1 VARGSDGRRRAIEVA
16 ARPLRALQKAEH
28 DEIAAARHALWD
40 AEKAHTRAIEASER
54 ELRSATSAW
63 PIAAYGHEVILF
75 EDRLST
81 RSSNHALTPSVSARV
96 EAPARRQH
104 GLGHHH
110 MTLVIEEPGWTETV
124 KFPSRDEAQIR
135 ELGRKIEA
143 AAAEVELARTER
155 RSKARAAQEGI
166 VAGAAERRGVEEAR
180 ALVNR
185 LGAVC
190 EPGEDVLDMAPA
202 ISAGHD
208 GVLVATDR
216 RVLFLGIRRTLSFP
230 YQAITAVTARGR
242 LFGTRLS
249 VSMAEGKG
257 VFSGVP
263 HDHACALA
271 ALVRE
276 RTAEAAGARE
286 ELVAG

>member
-1 VARGSDGRRRAIEVA
+1 VARGSDGRHRAIEVA
-16 ARPLRALQKAEH
+16 ARPLRELQKAEH
-28 DEIAAARHALWD
+28 DEIAAARHALWE
-40 AEKAHTRAIEASER
+40 AEKAHTRAIEASEH

-81 RSSNHALTPSVSARV
+81 HSGNHALTPSVSARV
-96 EAPARRQH
+96 EAPSRKHH
-104 GLGHHH
+104 GVGHQH

-135 ELGRKIEA
+135 DLVRKIEA
-143 AAAEVELARTER
+143 AVAEVELARTER
-155 RSKARAAQEGI
+155 RAEAKAAEEGI
-166 VAGAAERRGVEEAR
+166 VAGQAERRRVEETR

-190 EPGEDVLDMAPA
+190 ERDEDVLDMAPA

-230 YQAITAVTARGR
+230 YEAITAVSAKGR

-249 VSMAEGKG
+249 VSTAEGKG
-257 VFSGVP
+257 VFSGLP

-271 ALVRE
+271 VLVRE
-276 RTAEAAGARE
+276 RITEAAGAGDQP
-286 ELVAG
+286 VAG